1 MISAPSLV
9 TFPPSVDVI
18 VPTALLVGE
27 VTVAT
32 ADKTF
37 DEKRMSKQEKI

>member
-9 TFPPSVDVI
+9 TFPPRAAEV
-18 VPTALLVGE
+18 VPTALLVGA
-27 VTVAT
+27 VIVAT

-37 DEKRMSKQEKI
+37 DEKRISKQ

>member
-9 TFPPSVDVI
+9 TFPPSVAVV

-32 ADKTF
+32 ADKAF
-37 DEKRMSKQEKI
+37 DEKRTSKQKKM